1 MLEKFMPDEYQ
12 KSIYTIDYKKL
23 KTIGIRCLL
32 FDLDNTLVPC
42 KVDKPTKKVKDLF
55 AELEEMGFKVI
66 IISNSSK
73 KRLTPFKEGL
83 NVDTAALALKPRK
96 DKYEKII
103 KEYNL
108 KTIEIAAI
116 GDQLVTDILGANKM
130 GIRSILVNPISNV
143 DFFAT
148 YFNRFLEKRIMKL
161 LEKKDLF
168 KKGEYFE

>member
-1 MLEKFMPDEYQ
+1 MIEKFMPDEYQ

-23 KTIGIRCLL
+23 KTIGIKCIL

-42 KVDKPTKKVKDLF
+42 SVDKPTKKIKDLF

-83 NVDTAALALKPRK
+83 NVDTAPLALKPRK
-96 DKYEKII
+96 DKYEKIL

-108 KTIEIAAI
+108 KPMEIAAI
-116 GDQLVTDILGANKM
+116 GDQLCTDILGANRM
-130 GIRSILVNPISNV
+130 GIRSILINPISNV

-148 YFNRFLEKRIMKL
+148 VFNRFLEKIIMKQ
-161 LEKKDLF
+161 LEKKELF